1 MGGVLILIRHGQSE
15 WNQKNIFTGFVD
27 VRLSEQGRMEALRA
41 KESLKSYSFD
51 AVFCSALIRAQE
63 TARIILEGRVPK
75 EYYCN
80 QALNE
85 RHYGDLQ
92 GQNKDEIREKY
103 GAEQVQI
110 WRRSFD
116 VRPPNGESLKDTCAR
131 VIPYYLKEIEP
142 RVRAGKTV
150 LVSAHGNSLRA
161 LIKHL
166 EKISDE
172 NIVKLEIATGVP
184 IIYHLDDNGAVVNKV
199 IVKP

>member
-1 MGGVLILIRHGQSE
+1 MGATLVLVRHGQSE

-27 VRLSEQGRMEALRA
+27 VPLSDLGRVEAERA
-41 KESLKSYSFD
+41 RDALKPYTFD
-51 AVFCSALIRAQE
+51 AVFCSALERAQE
-63 TARIILEGRVPK
+63 TARIILDGIIPK

-92 GQNKDEIREKY
+92 GKNKDEIRAQY
-103 GAEQVQI
+103 GAEQVHI

-116 VRPPNGESLKDTCAR
+116 VRPPNGESLKDTVAR

-142 RVRAGKTV
+142 RLRAGKTV

-166 EKISDE
+166 EKISDQE
-172 NIVKLEIATGVP
+172 IVELEIATGVP
-184 IIYHLDDNGAVVNKV
+184 IIYQFDNNGLV
-199 IVKP
+199 ISKFIATT